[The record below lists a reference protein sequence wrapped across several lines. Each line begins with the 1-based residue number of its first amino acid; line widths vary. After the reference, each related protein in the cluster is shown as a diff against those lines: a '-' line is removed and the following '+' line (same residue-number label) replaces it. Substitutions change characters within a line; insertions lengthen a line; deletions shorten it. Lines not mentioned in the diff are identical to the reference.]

1 MRPPS
6 GFIFKG
12 NKEMKLNKAYDT
24 FRQPTDLHFN
34 KILNKPYADL
44 IIKYRP
50 EVIYRIHRD
59 NDAIDILTL
68 IGSEY
73 TAIKEIK
80 RDYLKNNENYM
91 FIDNQI
97 VYSAAVVTNILA
109 EKIVNKVMAAVSSEE
124 FDFGDF
130 IKCKTPEEYI
140 EATKWLDYD
149 FTFSITESNVVKTE
163 NKVLKDLRLQQ
174 VNLPFIAHACLSDM
188 VFIKFELNDAHIDG
202 EELKNFRKF
211 ANKAVVGLFNSIFD
225 NESVMF
231 RIFSTNEPYKTAK
244 VIKNNKK
251 YMN

>member
-1 MRPPS
+1 
-6 GFIFKG
+6 
-12 NKEMKLNKAYDT
+12 MKLNKAYDT

-109 EKIVNKVMAAVSSEE
+109 EKIVNKVFYHKEVNNNN
-124 FDFGDF
+124 
-130 IKCKTPEEYI
+130 
-140 EATKWLDYD
+140 DY
-149 FTFSITESNVVKTE
+149 
-163 NKVLKDLRLQQ
+163 
-174 VNLPFIAHACLSDM
+174 
-188 VFIKFELNDAHIDG
+188 
-202 EELKNFRKF
+202 LKNKIILNHKEFRWKF
-211 ANKAVVGLFNSIFD
+211 
-225 NESVMF
+225 
-231 RIFSTNEPYKTAK
+231 
-244 VIKNNKK
+244 
-251 YMN
+251 